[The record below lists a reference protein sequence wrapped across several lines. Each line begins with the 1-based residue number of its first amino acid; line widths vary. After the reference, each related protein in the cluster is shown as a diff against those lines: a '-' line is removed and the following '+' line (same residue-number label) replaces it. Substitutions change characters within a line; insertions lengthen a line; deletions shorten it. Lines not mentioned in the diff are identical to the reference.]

1 MTSDTS
7 AAARL
12 ADAVDALTRF
22 FGKAIAWLIL
32 PMVLSLVWEVV
43 ARYFFDAPTIWAYD
57 MTFMLYGT
65 FFMVGSAWT
74 LQRGGH
80 IRTDVYYMKWSKRT
94 QARVDLACYLVLFF
108 PAMAVFGWLGWE
120 YFWKSFQQNERIVTS
135 PWLPIVWPFKF
146 TMPLAAAL
154 LVLQGVAECIRC
166 WGRAFGPGGGDAEA
180 DAPAA
185 APADADGSVI
195 L

>member
-7 AAARL
+7 GAVRL
-12 ADAVDALTRF
+12 AGAIDAITRF
-22 FGKAIAWLIL
+22 TGKAIAWLII

-43 ARYFFDAPTIWAYD
+43 ARYFFDAPTVWAYD

-80 IRTDVYYMKWSKRT
+80 IRTDVYYGRWSKRT
-94 QARVDLACYLVLFF
+94 QARVDLVCYAILFF
-108 PAMAVFGWLGWE
+108 PAMFVFADLTWD

-135 PWLPIVWPFKF
+135 PWMPIVWPFKF
-146 TMPLAAAL
+146 TMPLSAAL
-154 LVLQGVAECIRC
+154 LLLQGVAECIRC
-166 WGRAFGPGGGDAEA
+166 WGHAFGPDRGDADDSRA
-180 DAPAA
+180 DA
-185 APADADGSVI
+185 GEGEVV

>member
-1 MTSDTS
+1 MTSDAS
-7 AAARL
+7 GAARL
-12 ADAVDALTRF
+12 AGAIDAITRF
-22 FGKAIAWLIL
+22 AGKAIAWLIL

-80 IRTDVYYMKWSKRT
+80 IRTDVYYGKWSPRT
-94 QARVDLACYLVLFF
+94 QARVDLLCYAVFFF
-108 PAMAVFGWLGWE
+108 PAIAVFADLTWD

-146 TMPLAAAL
+146 TMPLSAVL
-154 LVLQGVAECIRC
+154 LLLQGVAECLRL
-166 WGRAFGPGGGDAEA
+166 WPRAFGPG
-180 DAPAA
+180 DAPSQPEPS
-185 APADADGSVI
+185 PATDADGSVI

>member
-1 MTSDTS
+1 MSSDSS

-12 ADAVDALTRF
+12 ARAIDAITRF
-22 FGKAIAWLIL
+22 AGKAIAWLIL

-80 IRTDVYYMKWSKRT
+80 IRTDVYYSKWSPRT
-94 QARVDLACYLVLFF
+94 QARVDLVCYLILFF
-108 PAMAVFGWLGWE
+108 PAIAVFADLSWA

-146 TMPLAAAL
+146 TMPLSAAL
-154 LVLQGVAECIRC
+154 LLLQGVAECIRL
-166 WGRAFGPGGGDAEA
+166 WPRAFGPDRG
-180 DAPAA
+180 A
-185 APADADGSVI
+185 APAGAAANTPDATEGGVV